1 MRLLA
6 ASGHAELAWDA
17 VADHL
22 ARDGLVMIRQGSVS
36 EVRALLTGWAEPYTH
51 PHDHEPGLTVITPDR
66 RVDTTAGDAGFTR
79 APLLPH
85 TDRSLHP
92 QPPSVLAAVMVSPA
106 AAGGHALL
114 ADGAAVLGTL
124 RRIHPLTTIGRLQL
138 RTASGDLVP
147 IFVIRDGL
155 VRIRFREDPLATPW
169 TDGDRSIVA
178 ALRES
183 ISAATRSLPLSAGD
197 GYVLHNHR
205 YLHGRSSFAGHR
217 QLARMLASVTC
228 ARLSWLNQG
237 FRVAAT

>member
-6 ASGHAELAWDA
+6 ASGSAELAQDA

-22 ARDGLVMIRQGSVS
+22 ARDGLVMIRRGSVS
-36 EVRALLTGWAEPYTH
+36 EIRALLTDWAEPYAH
-51 PHDHEPGLTVITPDR
+51 PHDHEPGLTAITPYP
-66 RVDTTAGDAGFTR
+66 RVDTTTGDAGFTR
-79 APLLPH
+79 ARLLPH

-92 QPPSVLAAVMVSPA
+92 EPPSVLAAVMVSPA
-106 AAGGHALL
+106 ASGGHTLL
-114 ADGAAVLGTL
+114 ADGAEVLRTL
-124 RRIHPLTTIGRLQL
+124 RRVRPLAAVSRLRL

-147 IFVIRDGL
+147 IFVVREGL
-155 VRIRFREDPLATPW
+155 ARIRFRDDPLATPW
-169 TDGDRSIVA
+169 MDGDRGVVA

-205 YLHGRSSFAGHR
+205 YLHGRSSFTGHR
-217 QLARMLASVTC
+217 YLVRILASVTC

-237 FRVAAT
+237 FRVADA